1 MLGRGRLLVVQ
12 WGCLAFSKARMGF
25 GGTWRSSQSF
35 IHLSSF
41 YWVTTMYQIK
51 CWVLDSTV
59 CEREIRD
66 HFSSLGVERN
76 TSRTTRPGSVNFPF
90 WAVSTEEKL
99 EILSPENWERWRI
112 LWVEGKLP
120 GVCDGCTEIQRVT
133 LKLATWLEMG
143 QGDHRRWHRPKG
155 DGVITGCV
163 SQGQVTRR
171 NQDGKRLSLRTR

>member
-1 MLGRGRLLVVQ
+1 MDMLGRGRLLVVQ

-51 CWVLDSTV
+51 CWVLDFMV

-76 TSRTTRPGSVNFPF
+76 TSRTRPGSVNFPF
-90 WAVSTEEKL
+90 WAVSTEDKL
-99 EILSPENWERWRI
+99 EILGPENWERWQV
-112 LWVEGKLP
+112 LWVEGKCLEF
-120 GVCDGCTEIQRVT
+120 VMAALRSKE
-133 LKLATWLEMG
+133 WLSCWPRG
-143 QGDHRRWHRPKG
+143 WRWGRETIGGGTDQK
-155 DGVITGCV
+155 VME
-163 SQGQVTRR
+163 
-171 NQDGKRLSLRTR
+171 L